1 MFYFGTIIPLFG
13 SYMKNPSTI
22 YANKSIQTLATQKA
36 EEQFPIWKLLVFS
49 LIGFITI
56 MTETMPVGLLLQISH
71 DLQISKLWAGQLV
84 SFYALGSVC
93 AAIPVIALTK
103 HWDRRRLLLF
113 TLGSLCVFNGLAAV
127 STHYIFTL
135 FVRFCA
141 GMAAGVIWGVF
152 VSYVRYLVA
161 PHLQGRAL
169 AVAGIGQPLA
179 LCFGVPLGT
188 FLGTLFDWRSV
199 FWLMSILALVLV
211 IWVRLFIPCF
221 IVNATQQKLAFGL
234 TLKMKGVRLILLILL
249 IWVLAHNILYTYI
262 SLYLI
267 AVGLGEH
274 IDAMLLIFGLAA
286 IVGIFVTGHFID
298 QYLRHLTL
306 LSLVIFAFSAL
317 CFGIFMNSLWM
328 VCVAVIAW
336 GISFGG
342 APILLQTALADI
354 AQAQTDAAQSML
366 VTIFNIAVAGGGIV
380 GGLFFARWG
389 IQSFAWSAL
398 ILSFI
403 ALILVYRAKD
413 HGFGVGHRA

>member
-1 MFYFGTIIPLFG
+1 
-13 SYMKNPSTI
+13 MKGPSTI
-22 YANKSIQTLATQKA
+22 YVNQSIQTSATQKVA
-36 EEQFPIWKLLVFS
+36 EQFPIWKLLAFS

-93 AAIPVIALTK
+93 AAIPIIALTK
-103 HWDRRRLLLF
+103 HLDRRSLLLF
-113 TLGSLCVFNGLAAV
+113 TLGCLCVFNGLAAI
-127 STHYIFTL
+127 STHYMFTL

-141 GMAAGVIWGVF
+141 GMAAGVIWGLF

-169 AVAGIGQPLA
+169 AIAGIGQPLA

-188 FLGTLFDWRSV
+188 FLGTLLDWRSV
-199 FWLMSILALVLV
+199 FWIMSILALILV
-211 IWVRLFIPCF
+211 IWVRLLIPCF
-221 IVNATQQKLAFGL
+221 IVNVTQQKVAFGQ
-234 TLKMKGVRLILLILL
+234 TLKMKGVGRILLILFV
-249 IWVLAHNILYTYI
+249 WVLAHNILYTYI

-267 AVGLGEH
+267 EVSLGEH
-274 IDAMLLIFGLAA
+274 IDTMLLIFGLAA
-286 IVGIFVTGHFID
+286 IVGIFITGRFID
-298 QYLRHLTL
+298 QYLRYLTL
-306 LSLVIFAFSAL
+306 VTLVIFAFSSL
-317 CFGIFMNSLWM
+317 CFGIFMHSIWM
-328 VCVAVIAW
+328 ICAALIAW

-354 AQAQTDAAQSML
+354 AKEQTDAAQSIL
-366 VTIFNIAVAGGGIV
+366 VTIFNIAVAGGGIA
-380 GGLFFARWG
+380 GGLLFDQWG

-398 ILSFI
+398 ILSFF

-413 HGFGVGHRA
+413 HGFGVGHRVLID

>member
-1 MFYFGTIIPLFG
+1 
-13 SYMKNPSTI
+13 MKSPSTI
-22 YANKSIQTLATQKA
+22 NTNQSIQTLAIQKSA
-36 EEQFPIWKLLVFS
+36 EQFPIWKLLAFS
-49 LIGFITI
+49 WIGFITI

-93 AAIPVIALTK
+93 AAIPIIALTK
-103 HWDRRRLLLF
+103 HWDRRGLLIF
-113 TLGSLCVFNGLAAV
+113 TLGSLCVFNALAAI
-127 STHYIFTL
+127 STHYILTL

-141 GMAAGVIWGVF
+141 GMAAGVIWGIF

-199 FWLMSILALVLV
+199 FWIMSVLALILV
-211 IWVRLFIPCF
+211 IWVRVFIPRF
-221 IVNATQQKLAFGL
+221 IVNTTQQKVAFRQ
-234 TLKMKGVRLILLILL
+234 TFKIKGVGLILLILFVW
-249 IWVLAHNILYTYI
+249 ILAHNILYTYI

-267 AVGLGEH
+267 AVDLGEH
-274 IDAMLLIFGLAA
+274 IDVMLLVFGVAA

-306 LSLVIFAFSAL
+306 MSLVIFAFSAL
-317 CFGIFMNSLWM
+317 CFGIFMHSIWI
-328 VCVAVIAW
+328 VCAAVIAW

-354 AQAQTDAAQSML
+354 AKEQTDAAQSML

-380 GGLFFARWG
+380 GGLFFNRWG

-398 ILSFI
+398 ILSVI

-413 HGFGVGHRA
+413 YGFGMGHRVERNE

>member
-1 MFYFGTIIPLFG
+1 MNSPPSINVNKPL
-13 SYMKNPSTI
+13 
-22 YANKSIQTLATQKA
+22 QTLVTQKSA
-36 EEQFPIWKLLVFS
+36 EQFPIWKLLAFS
-49 LIGFITI
+49 WIGFITI

-93 AAIPVIALTK
+93 AAIPIIALTK
-103 HWDRRRLLLF
+103 HWDRRRLLLI
-113 TLGSLCVFNGLAAV
+113 TLGSLCIFNGLAAI
-127 STHYIFTL
+127 SSHYIFTL

-141 GMAAGVIWGVF
+141 GMAAGVIWGLF

-199 FWLMSILALVLV
+199 FWMMSILALILLS
-211 IWVRLFIPCF
+211 WVRLFIPRF
-221 IVNATQQKLAFGL
+221 MVDPTQQKIAFGQ
-234 TLKMKGVRLILLILL
+234 TLKMKGVGLILLILFV
-249 IWVLAHNILYTYI
+249 WVLAHNILYTYI

-274 IDAMLLIFGLAA
+274 IDVMLLIFGLAA
-286 IVGIFVTGHFID
+286 IVGIFITGHFID

-306 LSLVIFAFSAL
+306 VSLIIFAFSAL
-317 CFGIFMNSLWM
+317 CLGIFMHSIWM
-328 VCVAVIAW
+328 VCAAVIVW

-354 AQAQTDAAQSML
+354 AKEQTDAAQSML

-380 GGLFFARWG
+380 GGLLFDQWG
-389 IQSFAWSAL
+389 IHSFAWSAL

-413 HGFGVGHRA
+413 HGFGVGHRV